1 MIAMEATLIC
11 PEPQEPLSDGRQFH
25 IVMIY
30 EDAHVGSRAQRFAD
44 KLLGEIRADCEC
56 VSDLWRFDV
65 LALSEVR
72 NAAVRAATAADLVIV
87 SASGERDLPSAVA
100 DWLELWAWM
109 IDGTRPA
116 LVALFQDS
124 EGKCVRRIQTRLRA
138 IAAKKDLE
146 FFAQTT
152 AEGCVAELADGRT
165 AR

>member
-1 MIAMEATLIC
+1 MEATLFR
-11 PEPQEPLSDGRQFH
+11 PELQEPLSDGRQFH

-30 EDAHVGSRAQRFAD
+30 EDAEGGSRAQRFAD
-44 KLLGEIRADCEC
+44 KLLGEIRTDCEC

-65 LALSEVR
+65 LGITEVR

-87 SASGERDLPSAVA
+87 SASGERDLPPAVE
-100 DWLELWAWM
+100 DCLELWAWM

-116 LVALFQDS
+116 LVALFPDS
-124 EGKCVRRIQTRLRA
+124 EGKCVRRIQARLRA
-138 IAAKKDLE
+138 IAAQKDLE

-152 AEGCVAELADGRT
+152 AEGGVAGPADGTT